1 MNETTSQLDLGET
14 FCTHHLALR
23 NYIRER
29 VTDTETANDIAAGV
43 WERTA
48 TAVQARHVE
57 LASPTGYL
65 YQAAR
70 NAIIDHCRSHAR
82 RKFVSF
88 SELQMV
94 GAGDPAQRVEVVCEA
109 ARAREAMQ
117 RLTPLQREVV
127 RLRFLEGL
135 ETLEVSALTGL
146 SEQAVKAAQ
155 HRAIRRLRLWLGA
168 GREVDA

>member
-1 MNETTSQLDLGET
+1 MTTIPSQHDLGEI

-23 NYIRER
+23 NFIRER
-29 VTDTETANDIAAGV
+29 VTDIETANDIAGGV

-57 LASPTGYL
+57 LGSPTGYL

-70 NAIIDHCRSHAR
+70 NAIIDHCRAQAR
-82 RKFVSF
+82 RPSVSF
-88 SELQMV
+88 SELQMA
-94 GAGDPAQRVEVVCEA
+94 GGGDPAQRAEVVCEA
-109 ARAREAMQ
+109 ARAREAML

-135 ETLEVSALTGL
+135 ETLEVSALTGM
-146 SEQAVKAAQ
+146 SENAVKSAQ
-155 HRAIRRLRLWLGA
+155 HRALCRLRVWLGA
-168 GREVDA
+168 GRGEDA